1 MASPLDTSGAI
12 VFVDTNVLL
21 AADDAFDA
29 ASPNPRT
36 RMAPGLVAAQG
47 RAFEHAGAQRLLRG

>member
-1 MASPLDTSGAI
+1 MASALPDRGAV

-29 ASPNPRT
+29 QKQARVRDLS
-36 RMAPGLVAAQG
+36 LI
-47 RAFEHAGAQRLLRG
+47 HI

>member
-1 MASPLDTSGAI
+1 MASPLDTSGAV

-29 ASPNPRT
+29 GQQSRVRDWLQAQT
-36 RMAPGLVAAQG
+36 RAEG
-47 RAFEHAGAQRLLRG
+47 RKEEDFRHL